1 MFCVLTLESKKVY
14 KEEIVMLKPYYVFI
28 LAAACIIPVLGWQS
42 YSLIKNQI
50 RIALS
55 ETLNTTLKLTEQGV
69 ESWVNENK
77 NTVNSLANSKQII
90 ELTKRLLDVNSNH
103 LPLLNSPDQQVIRSI
118 IQPFLKWNKL
128 EGFFIISLDNIS
140 LASSRDDNIGSVNLL
155 TTQFGIM
162 QKLNNGETVVT
173 LPQLSDVPLQD
184 KENNFVELRP
194 TMFMAAPIKD
204 EYNKIIA
211 FLSLRIDPSIEFSKI
226 FDRAQLGKTGETYAF
241 NNKGLMISNSRFDG
255 QLRELR
261 LIDKNQNSILNV
273 TLKEFSPVISSLAS
287 QGEKNKFTHMAQAA
301 LQGESSST
309 LLPYADYRGVDVVGA
324 WLWSETL
331 GLGIATEQN
340 AEEALRSISY
350 SRYVFILFCLAIL
363 VGLSTAIIM
372 FELSHKKL
380 LAEIEAR
387 KYTQTELNK
396 LSMVV
401 EQSPSSVMISDLNGV
416 IEYVNPRYLEVTG
429 YTALEIMGT
438 TTKILQAS
446 ANSSVS
452 YADVQN
458 QLDVENRWFG
468 EIVQKRK
475 NGDESIE
482 LAKIGLLRDE
492 AGIATNYIFMTED
505 ITDRKKSE
513 KQIEYSKLMLEC
525 VLNTVGDAIITI
537 NKEGVIIM
545 ANQATEDMWGR
556 DIADLIGMNV
566 RELMPEKYREAHKNG
581 LAHYIQTGEAKVL
594 NKKMKLEGVRANGE
608 IFPIEAVISDTMF
621 KEERMFTA
629 AMSDITERQSSE
641 RTIRRMQKMDA
652 IGEISGGLAHDF
664 NNLLGII
671 IGNLDLMARKVKDD
685 SKLRE
690 RIEVIQ
696 KAALRG
702 SELTRRLL
710 NFSRHSPL
718 STSIV
723 NVNLVLSNI
732 EQMIGKSL
740 TSKIAIKT
748 ILSDDLWMVELDPSD
763 LEDMLVNLSL
773 NSRDAMPDGGIL
785 TFETRNTVLED
796 ITLLKQV
803 KAKSGKYVEIVVSDD
818 GEGMSKAVSE
828 HIFEPFFTTKE
839 KNQGTGLGLS
849 MVYGFVKRSEGQI
862 YVYSEVGLGT
872 TFKIYL
878 PCAVSGSNEK
888 PLPYEEILDIPK
900 GTETILIVDDEKALV
915 SVAEEILSELGYAT
929 MCAYSA
935 DEALEYLETNTTID
949 LLFTDIVMPGSI
961 GGFELASIV
970 SNRYPNIKVL
980 LTSGFAGKRKMS
992 KENEKWTK
1000 LILAKPY
1007 RRDQLALNIRQT
1019 LEGRG

>member
-1 MFCVLTLESKKVY
+1 MRRYHYVFTI
-14 KEEIVMLKPYYVFI
+14 IVMCMLP
-28 LAAACIIPVLGWQS
+28 LLGWQS
-42 YSLIKNQI
+42 YSLIANQI
-50 RIALS
+50 RITLS
-55 ETLNTTLKLTEQGV
+55 ETLNTTVILTKQGV

-77 NTVNSLANSKQII
+77 NTVNALANSKQII
-90 ELTKRLLDVNSNH
+90 ELTKQLIDVESEP
-103 LPLLNSPDQQVIRSI
+103 LALLNSPAQQGIRSVI
-118 IQPFLKWNKL
+118 KPLLKWHKL

-155 TTQFGIM
+155 ATQFSIM

-184 KENNFVELRP
+184 KENNSVELRP

-241 NNKGLMISNSRFDG
+241 NNKGLMISSSRFDE
-255 QLRELR
+255 QLRKFG
-261 LIDKNQNSILNV
+261 LIDENQNSILNV
-273 TLKEFSPVISSLAS
+273 TLNEFSPVISSIAS
-287 QGEKNKFTHMAQAA
+287 QGEKSNFTHMAQAA
-301 LQGESSST
+301 PKDQSSFT
-309 LLPYADYRGVDVVGA
+309 LLPYPNYRGIDVVGA

-331 GLGIATEQN
+331 GLGIVTELD
-340 AEEALRSISY
+340 AEEALRSVGY
-350 SRYVFILFCLAIL
+350 TRYIFILFCLAIL
-363 VGLSTAIIM
+363 VGLFTAIII
-372 FELSHKKL
+372 FELSQKKL

-387 KYTQTELNK
+387 KYTQKELNK
-396 LSMVV
+396 LSMAV
-401 EQSPSSVMISDLNGV
+401 EQSPSSVMITDLNGI

-429 YTALEIMGT
+429 YSASEIIGRN
-438 TTKILQAS
+438 TKILQDS
-446 ANSSVS
+446 VNSSDI

-458 QLDVENRWFG
+458 QLDAENRWFG
-468 EIVQKRK
+468 EIAQKRK
-475 NGDESIE
+475 NGDECIE
-482 LAKIGLLRDE
+482 LTKIGLLRDE
-492 AGIATNYIFMTED
+492 GGIAINYIFMTED

-513 KQIEYSKLMLEC
+513 RQIEYSKLMLEC

-537 NKEGVIIM
+537 NTGGVIVM

-556 DIADLIGMNV
+556 DITDLMGMDV
-566 RELMPEKYREAHKNG
+566 RELMPEKYREAHRNG
-581 LAHYIQTGEAKVL
+581 LTHYIETGEASVL
-594 NKKMKLEGVRANGE
+594 NQKINLEGLRANGE

-629 AMSDITERQSSE
+629 AMSDITERQSNE

-671 IGNLDLMARKVKDD
+671 IGNLDLMTRKVKDD

-732 EQMIGKSL
+732 KKMIGKSL
-740 TSKIAIKT
+740 TSKISIKT
-748 ILSDDLWMVELDPSD
+748 MLSDDLWMVELDPSD
-763 LEDMLVNLSL
+763 LEDMIVNLSL

-785 TFETRNTVLED
+785 IFETRNTVLED

-803 KAKSGKYVEIVVSDD
+803 KVKSGKYIEIVVSDN

-828 HIFEPFFTTKE
+828 HIFEPFFTTKD

-862 YVYSEVGLGT
+862 YVYSEIGLGT

-878 PCAVSGSNEK
+878 PCAVSGSKEK
-888 PLPYEEILDIPK
+888 EVPYEEILDIPK
-900 GTETILIVDDEKALV
+900 GTERILIVDDETELV
-915 SVAEEILSELGYAT
+915 SIAEEILSELGYET
-929 MCAYSA
+929 ICAYSGE
-935 DEALEYLETNTTID
+935 EALEHLEKNTAID

-970 SNRYPNIKVL
+970 STLYPNIKVL
-980 LTSGFAGKRKMS
+980 LTSGFAGKRKTS
-992 KENEKWTK
+992 KGNEKWTK
-1000 LILAKPY
+1000 LILSKPY
-1007 RRDQLALNIRQT
+1007 RRDQLALNIRRT